1 MIPRTY
7 PSTLNLATG
16 QRQLVALFLSDVTG
30 LQRWSDYIP
39 VNFGKGTTLI
49 EGSYDNNGYI
59 AVEEITSGI
68 GLIPFG
74 DYVPVFFDPAAT
86 DTWQVSSNGFIP
98 YGVSG
103 VTSVPSLDLVFT
115 RSDVLDS
122 RITFTRAST
131 ATRTNASGLIESVAI
146 DGARFDYDPVTLAPK
161 GLLIE
166 EQRVN
171 LCLQSENFSTT
182 WTNVNS
188 IEQTN
193 AIVAPDGTQTA
204 DLLQADS
211 ITTASARDLRQNVT
225 GTVTAA
231 HTLSVYAKAKNGT
244 FISLSFRNQAAAAN
258 SCSAEFNLATGTIS
272 IAAANAGNATGA
284 TASITSVGN
293 GWYRCSVSGIADT
306 SGTVFTL
313 LFNGRTTS
321 NSSSVAADTELCY
334 LWGAQLEAGA
344 FATSYIPTEASQVT
358 RAADS
363 AVMTGTNFSSWY
375 NADVGALFSE
385 ASTYDISNSRVAF
398 AITDGSATNRIHT
411 GHGSGAK
418 IFIAAGG
425 TSQLSQTF
433 ASVPFFNNTA
443 SKVALTY
450 ELNNGT
456 GAVNGTIGVLDT
468 VLTVPTVT
476 QARVGGLTA
485 ALTPLNGHVRHVSY
499 YPRRLANAELQGL
512 TA

>member
-1 MIPRTY
+1 MQLSPI
-7 PSTLNLATG
+7 SLALTAF
-16 QRQLVALFLSDVTG
+16 RNS
-30 LQRWSDYIP
+30 
-39 VNFGKGTTLI
+39 
-49 EGSYDNNGYI
+49 
-59 AVEEITSGI
+59 
-68 GLIPFG
+68 
-74 DYVPVFFDPAAT
+74 
-86 DTWQVSSNGFIP
+86 
-98 YGVSG
+98 GVSG
-103 VTSVPSLDLVFT
+103 ASLSLDFL
-115 RSDVLDS
+115 SGNQVLDP
-122 RITFTRAST
+122 RITFTRTTEATYTNSSGVLAT
-131 ATRTNASGLIESVAI
+131 AAI

-244 FISLSFRNQAAAAN
+244 FINLAFRNQAAAAN

-375 NADVGALFSE
+375 NQSE
-385 ASTYDISNSRVAF
+385 GTVVVNIISAPVANIVQQAWYISNN
-398 AITDGSATNRIHT
+398 TGSNN
-411 GHGSGAK
+411 
-418 IFIAAGG
+418 IALRR
-425 TSQLSQTF
+425 TL
-433 ASVPFFNNTA
+433 
-443 SKVALTY
+443 
-450 ELNNGT
+450 
-456 GAVNGTIGVLDT
+456 
-468 VLTVPTVT
+468 
-476 QARVGGLTA
+476 GGLTA
-485 ALTPLNGHVRHVSY
+485 AYVNVNNVTQADMVAGAVSASASYKFAAAYKVNDFAVSLNAGAVATDTSGSVPVVSQLTLGATAIGTQYLNGHIQSLTY
-499 YPRRLANAELQGL
+499 YPSRLSNAELQAL
-512 TA
+512 SA